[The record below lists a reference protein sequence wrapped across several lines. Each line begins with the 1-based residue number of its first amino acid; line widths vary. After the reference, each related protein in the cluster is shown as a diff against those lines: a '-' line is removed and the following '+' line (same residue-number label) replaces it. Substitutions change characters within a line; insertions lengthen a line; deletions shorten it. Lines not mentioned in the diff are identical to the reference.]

1 MQRDH
6 LNLVDLV
13 GEVIEL
19 PVEVTLPS
27 GEEIVEF
34 RISVSPEGG
43 SKSSLEITTRDR
55 ALLRR
60 ARSLKVGSTVAVQG
74 ELRRRF
80 WRSGGATSTRLDIEA
95 HSLEKVG

>member
-1 MQRDH
+1 MRREH

-43 SKSSLEITTRDR
+43 SKS
-55 ALLRR
+55 
-60 ARSLKVGSTVAVQG
+60 
-74 ELRRRF
+74 
-80 WRSGGATSTRLDIEA
+80 
-95 HSLEKVG
+95 